1 MFGIDWL
8 RAGVPVDKDASVLTS
23 EEEPV
28 FEPSNCGCQ
37 TSGGAV
43 AITAYPNDPRRT
55 VRLRL
60 ARLRLGPGPSH

>member
-37 TSGGAV
+37 TSWWRGR
-43 AITAYPNDPRRT
+43 DHS
-55 VRLRL
+55 L
-60 ARLRLGPGPSH
+60 S